1 MDLQN
6 NRVTIAQAKEID
18 MVQYLAAQGHEPTK
32 IRGNDHWYLSP
43 LRDEKSASFK
53 VNSRLNRWYDHGMGK
68 GGNIIDFAV
77 LYHACSVAEFLA
89 SLNGNFSFQP
99 QVKTAPEKQQEEEPK
114 IKIEQVKDLSSP
126 SLFYYLK
133 TRGISSEIATQ
144 FCKEVSYNIN
154 SRTYYGIGFQ
164 NNSGGW
170 EIRNRFYKTSST
182 PKDFTIIKNG
192 SENITVFEG
201 YMDFL
206 SFVGNNWDSHLQ
218 SDYLILNSLSFFD
231 RALPL
236 MKGYATKHLYLDQD
250 EAGRKAT
257 VQAVAIDKTFVDNS
271 NLYKDFKDYN
281 DWHVRRENPTLQ
293 SSLKPPKHRR
303 SP

>member
-53 VNSRLNRWYDHGMGK
+53 VNAKHNIWYDHGMGK
-68 GGNIIDFAV
+68 GGNLIDFGT
-77 LYHACSVAEFLA
+77 LYFNCSVSDFLKTLA
-89 SLNGNFSFQP
+89 GSLSFQP
-99 QVKTAPEKQQEEEPK
+99 LPKSNRKVMPDAPK
-114 IKIEQVKDLSSP
+114 IIIEKVGELTSP
-126 SLFYYLK
+126 ALLKYLRE
-133 TRGISSEIATQ
+133 RGIDTDMATL
-144 FCKEVSYNIN
+144 FCKQVAYSFDDKK
-154 SRTYYGIGFQ
+154 YYGIGFK

-206 SFVGNNWDSHLQ
+206 SFIGNNWDSHLQ
-218 SDYLILNSLSFFD
+218 SDYLVLNSLSFFD
-231 RALPL
+231 RALPG
-236 MKGYATKHLYLDQD
+236 MKGYATKHLYLDND
-250 EAGRKAT
+250 DSGRKAT
-257 VQAVAIDKTFVDNS
+257 VQALAIDKTFVDNS
-271 NLYKDFKDYN
+271 NLYKGFKDYN
-281 DWHVRRENPTLQ
+281 DWHLRRENPTLQ
-293 SSLKPPKHRR
+293 SKPKPPKHRR